1 MDKPAALASFL
12 LSFVVVEVPCLF
24 VYPCPSPPP
33 PTYLWV
39 QAVSFVATFMR
50 RICLRLFRWPLPPA
64 NWRGNY
70 AVATFCCLWA
80 AHPARSTN
88 YADALKHVSA
98 DIERLRIPGQ
108 AQSQAKPFAA
118 SLPGIQVVSI
128 RNNSWQTLRANISRW
143 IQSIPP
149 WKQPEQ
155 APGYTSFIRIDK
167 Q

>member
-70 AVATFCCLWA
+70 AVATFCCLLSRPSCPEHKLCGCTEACECWHRA
-80 AHPARSTN
+80 
-88 YADALKHVSA
+88 
-98 DIERLRIPGQ
+98 IPGQ

>member
-1 MDKPAALASFL
+1 MRLQHS
-12 LSFVVVEVPCLF
+12 
-24 VYPCPSPPP
+24 
-33 PTYLWV
+33 
-39 QAVSFVATFMR
+39 VAF
-50 RICLRLFRWPLPPA
+50 
-64 NWRGNY
+64 
-70 AVATFCCLWA
+70 WA

-118 SLPGIQVVSI
+118 SLPGIQDVSI